1 RLRQPAEDR
10 TRPAATAVAHGLVVA
25 GALSRGQRKV
35 VSRRREGAHRVP
47 GRLDHRGLGEHRQ
60 GVPFEGQRRSRHQCA
75 DHAAAAG
82 APVSGRGRAAAARG
96 AHHGR
101 HQRHRAQHRADVGAG
116 FAEQRHGDVRDRE
129 GAEDSRGAGLGAA
142 GVEVLVAP
150 GGAAQGRGPGD
161 EPMAARLREED
172 RCAIRGLRE
181 RLRGRKGRREA
192 RARAGRGASDRR
204 GLRRHAADRRSG
216 HCGCGAG
223 AGVSARSLILALAL
237 GMSCNVVYAA
247 ATPPKPIETRAPE
260 YPKEEEQAG
269 HGGRVVL
276 KFSVSDTGAIENVE
290 VATST
295 GFPKLDEAALAAA
308 RTWKFEPAKDE
319 SGKAVAGERSM
330 ALSFKPPDP
339 DPVFPETCAD
349 LNAKVAEYRAQNP
362 QGELGKMDAFSATT
376 GLFFL
381 KSASK
386 PMEVRLAMVKDLNA
400 MYPGV
405 AATCEAKPQAKYLDV
420 VFEAF
425 GK

>member
-1 RLRQPAEDR
+1 
-10 TRPAATAVAHGLVVA
+10 
-25 GALSRGQRKV
+25 
-35 VSRRREGAHRVP
+35 
-47 GRLDHRGLGEHRQ
+47 
-60 GVPFEGQRRSRHQCA
+60 
-75 DHAAAAG
+75 
-82 APVSGRGRAAAARG
+82 
-96 AHHGR
+96 
-101 HQRHRAQHRADVGAG
+101 
-116 FAEQRHGDVRDRE
+116 
-129 GAEDSRGAGLGAA
+129 
-142 GVEVLVAP
+142 
-150 GGAAQGRGPGD
+150 
-161 EPMAARLREED
+161 M
-172 RCAIRGLRE
+172 
-181 RLRGRKGRREA
+181 
-192 RARAGRGASDRR
+192 
-204 GLRRHAADRRSG
+204 
-216 HCGCGAG
+216 
-223 AGVSARSLILALAL
+223 SARSLILALAL

-330 ALSFKPPDP
+330 ALSFKVPDTG
-339 DPVFPETCAD
+339 PVFPETCAD
-349 LNAKVAEYRAQNP
+349 LTAKVAEYRAQNP

-400 MYPGV
+400 MYPSV

-425 GK
+425 EKL